1 MNRLVAG
8 ALCATTIACGSPAPT
23 SSSPPPPA
31 TSFALTG
38 RVSDVTTSSPLAG
51 ADVRVI
57 DGKNN
62 SRFAVSDATGA
73 FRIADLAMGGFTV
86 RVRRDGYDSA
96 YLGINLFRDTSAD
109 VPLAPVMT
117 TLAGTW
123 GGDVLFTFVLPGGS
137 TNGESNVPQATL
149 MQSGNVV
156 SSNMFASGS
165 FQINFTGSLQD
176 PSAIGSTTAISGTI
190 MFLQDLSG
198 RNPVTCRGTT
208 TFTGTI
214 NWTTLSMTTAPLLV
228 DCGTMYSKVVLSF
241 RKEQ

>member
-1 MNRLVAG
+1 MAG
-8 ALCATTIACGSPAPT
+8 VLCATTIACGSPAPT
-23 SSSPPPPA
+23 SSSPPA

-38 RVSDVTTSSPLAG
+38 RVSDTTTNIPLAG
-51 ADVRVI
+51 ADIRVL
-57 DGKNN
+57 DGKNL

-73 FRIADLAMGGFTV
+73 FRIADLALGGFTV

-96 YLGINLFRDTSAD
+96 YRGVNLFQD
-109 VPLAPVMT
+109 VFVDFQLAPVMT
-117 TLAGTW
+117 TVAGTW
-123 GGDVLFTFVLPGGS
+123 GGDVIFTFVLPGGP
-137 TNGESNVPQATL
+137 TNGESNVPEARLT
-149 MQSGNVV
+149 QSGGVV

-165 FQINFTGSLQD
+165 SQITFTGSLQD

-190 MFLQDLSG
+190 TFVQDLAG
-198 RNPVTCRGTT
+198 RNPVTCRGMT

-214 NWTTLSMTTAPLLV
+214 NWTTLSMVTAPFAL